1 MNLPELQQLRNNEST
16 YISFSKGLLDL
27 DKAISNDTEFY
38 FSKVVAIQLPNWEK
52 TSFFID
58 LSSVGIESENPNLCF
73 PKAIQY
79 YMENIIRQNI
89 TTENS
94 ETPVEEVVE
103 LAFWK
108 LMRKMTQDV
117 LEQDENK
124 PEKYVKF
131 VNDIVM
137 SNFISTE
144 SNNGWG
150 EIICQIPNRCR
161 NLVVKTKT
169 VQNVKD
175 IVVTADEDT
184 ALYDNGNK
192 EFTFEEIDK
201 QVIDFNNCE
210 FEEVEQS
217 EFSFNALL
225 LFYRDS
231 TGVDKLHGINFI
243 YPFENKVTYWDQ
255 ITLTQKTN
263 VTRNK
268 GYQFIFNMKTCNNE
282 ASLTQ
287 IYNQNEHAMWWNGFE
302 KTLSSLNSFLEVKM
316 RESNTERDPV
326 PDIDYID

>member
-38 FSKVVAIQLPNWEK
+38 FSKVVAIKIPNWEK

-89 TTENS
+89 TEETSEN
-94 ETPVEEVVE
+94 PVEEVVE

-108 LMRKMTQDV
+108 LFKLLLQS
-117 LEQDENK
+117 DEDKNTIK
-124 PEKYVKF
+124 PEKYVTF
-131 VNDIVM
+131 INDIVM

-161 NLVVKTKT
+161 NLIVKSKSID
-169 VQNVKD
+169 NVKN
-175 IVVTADEDT
+175 IVVTSDDDT
-184 ALYDNGNK
+184 AIYDNGNK
-192 EFTFEEIDK
+192 EFIFDDIDK
-201 QVIDFNNCE
+201 KVIDFNKCE
-210 FEEVEQS
+210 FEEIEQS

-225 LFYRDS
+225 LFYKDS
-231 TGVDKLHGINFI
+231 AGIDKLHGINFI
-243 YPFENKVTYWDQ
+243 YSFENKVTYWDQ
-255 ITLTQKTN
+255 IALTQKTN
-263 VTRNK
+263 ITRNV

-302 KTLSSLNSFLEVKM
+302 KTLSSLNSFLEIKM

-326 PDIDYID
+326 PDIDYNE